1 MKCFIAAL
9 MALAPF
15 SASADTGQAHLYLDP
30 CPGFAVSIPATAKL
44 IAVAKVKRIPETV
57 YPISHDDACSALEFT
72 SGEPSTATLPSVF
85 EEHFSVSVAA
95 VGRGRVSIEN
105 SPSTGAARETVAI
118 PPGVKCWIAASA
130 GNYHLLNCQS
140 LDEGTR

>member
-1 MKCFIAAL
+1 MKYLFAAL
-9 MALAPF
+9 LALAPF
-15 SASADTGQAHLYLDP
+15 SASADEGQTHLYLNL
-30 CPGFAVSIPATAKL
+30 CPGFTVPIRANAKP

-72 SGEPSTATLPSVF
+72 SDEPSIATLPSVF

-95 VGRGRVSIEN
+95 LGRGRVSIEN

-118 PPGVKCWIAASA
+118 PPGLKCWIAASA

-140 LDEGTR
+140 VAEGAR